1 MRFMIGIILI
11 VLFLFT
17 GTAFAEEKA
26 SFSIVLKPESIQV
39 YEDELFINEGPAI
52 FIYSLKD
59 YRLKKKFGKQG
70 EGPQEFKL
78 SSLGI
83 EGHKICFRIFPDSI
97 FVSSEKKVSYFSRKG
112 EFIKEKRIY
121 EPLVLDLT
129 PIGEIGETFVGRN
142 YKAIGNIPYFSVD
155 LFNKEG
161 KKIKEICK
169 HQIPYYKKEN
179 MVLWQ
184 LVSKLPEFKT
194 DGQRIFVAG
203 GGDFILDIYSSK
215 GEKIKVIKQK
225 YKKREITNPERIE
238 ILETW
243 KRDYPFIKRRWDVFK
258 KMINVPGYFP
268 ALRTFSVSDKK
279 IYVQTCNIEESK
291 TRFVILDLDG
301 RFIRQVYLPLRY
313 RNIIKHFPYTI
324 DKNMLYQLVEN
335 EDTDTWELHVT
346 KIK

>member
-1 MRFMIGIILI
+1 
-11 VLFLFT
+11 
-17 GTAFAEEKA
+17 
-26 SFSIVLKPESIQV
+26 
-39 YEDELFINEGPAI
+39 
-52 FIYSLKD
+52 
-59 YRLKKKFGKQG
+59 
-70 EGPQEFKL
+70 
-78 SSLGI
+78 
-83 EGHKICFRIFPDSI
+83 
-97 FVSSEKKVSYFSRKG
+97 
-112 EFIKEKRIY
+112 
-121 EPLVLDLT
+121 
-129 PIGEIGETFVGRN
+129 
-142 YKAIGNIPYFSVD
+142 
-155 LFNKEG
+155 
-161 KKIKEICK
+161 
-169 HQIPYYKKEN
+169 

-203 GGDFILDIYSSK
+203 GGDFILDIYSSN

-243 KRDYPFIKRRWDVFK
+243 KRDYPFIKRQWDVFK

-279 IYVQTCNIEESK
+279 IYVQTCNIEQSK

-301 RFIRQVYLPLRY
+301 RFIRQVYIPLRY
-313 RNIIKHFPYTI
+313 RNVLKHFPYTI

-335 EDTDTWELHVT
+335 EDTDAWELHVT